1 MDKPKSTSF
10 LFFFNNRIE
19 IANSF
24 VVNPEQKASHPLII
38 TQQKPKKKKARSWRG
53 VYSLIYLYLINPSL
67 FIKMGES
74 RLKMNLLYTSSPVK
88 GHSVQCSWCLQCVS
102 TRDMLQF
109 GCVSGG
115 LNRSQHSNKFPAA
128 SSHTEMTHT
137 HTVSWISSQVILNC
151 VTCYDEGNL
160 KRRIDFW

>member
-1 MDKPKSTSF
+1 MVLSTGKIQSKQRTNQEHIV
-10 LFFFNNRIE
+10 LFFFFENRIK

-24 VVNPEQKASHPLII
+24 VVNPEQKASHPPII
-38 TQQKPKKKKARSWRG
+38 TQQRKKEEWSRRG
-53 VYSLIYLYLINPSL
+53 FIHLFILYLINPSL

-109 GCVSGG
+109 RCVSDG
-115 LNRSQHSNKFPAA
+115 LNCSQHSKKFPAA
-128 SSHTEMTHT
+128 SSRTEVICSVMNQLRFEGTH
-137 HTVSWISSQVILNC
+137 LP
-151 VTCYDEGNL
+151 
-160 KRRIDFW
+160 R

>member
-1 MDKPKSTSF
+1 MVLSTGKIQSKQKEKPKST
-10 LFFFNNRIE
+10 LFFFKNRIE

-24 VVNPEQKASHPLII
+24 VVNPEQKASHPPII
-38 TQQKPKKKKARSWRG
+38 TPKKKKKKAWSWRG
-53 VYSLIYLYLINPSL
+53 FNSLIYLYLINPSL

-115 LNRSQHSNKFPAA
+115 LNRSQHRKKFPAA
-128 SSHTEMTHT
+128 LPRTEMINSIMNQLSFEGTHLST
-137 HTVSWISSQVILNC
+137 
-151 VTCYDEGNL
+151 
-160 KRRIDFW
+160 

>member
-1 MDKPKSTSF
+1 M
-10 LFFFNNRIE
+10 E
-19 IANSF
+19 
-24 VVNPEQKASHPLII
+24 
-38 TQQKPKKKKARSWRG
+38 G

-109 GCVSGG
+109 GCVSDG

-128 SSHTEMTHT
+128 SSCTEMKDS
-137 HTVSWISSQVILNC
+137 TVNQLC
-151 VTCYDEGNL
+151 FE
-160 KRRIDFW
+160 RIHLSR

>member
-1 MDKPKSTSF
+1 M
-10 LFFFNNRIE
+10 E
-19 IANSF
+19 
-24 VVNPEQKASHPLII
+24 
-38 TQQKPKKKKARSWRG
+38 G

-109 GCVSGG
+109 RRVSDGI
-115 LNRSQHSNKFPAA
+115 NCSQRSKTFPAA
-128 SSHTEMTHT
+128 SSRTEMICSIMSQLCLGGTHLSRWHLILLLAT
-137 HTVSWISSQVILNC
+137 MKATWNVPSISDKNKRHHRFPSMERRLCVIN
-151 VTCYDEGNL
+151 YN
-160 KRRIDFW
+160 I